1 MILFRR
7 YVDVDLLH
15 PLYTTGYRDR
25 RRGYITAIAGF
36 VGPLVGRCRR
46 VEVGLDGVG
55 SWGGSG
61 GLRGR
66 RIIGGERKNQAE
78 YEQERADRKRERES
92 RS

>member
-1 MILFRR
+1 
-7 YVDVDLLH
+7 
-15 PLYTTGYRDR
+15 
-25 RRGYITAIAGF
+25 
-36 VGPLVGRCRR
+36 